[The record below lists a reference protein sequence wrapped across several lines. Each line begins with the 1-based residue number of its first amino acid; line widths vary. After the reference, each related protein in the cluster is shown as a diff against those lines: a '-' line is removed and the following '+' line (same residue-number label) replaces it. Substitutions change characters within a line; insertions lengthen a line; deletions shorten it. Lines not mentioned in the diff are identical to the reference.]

1 MTGIYECNNEV
12 EYAGTQEAMDAA
24 RERAVLEGLE
34 IIEGTPSTLLID
46 LDNGAELNQAMV
58 TKLAEQ
64 FGGYSFQQWESRSRC
79 GSHIR
84 ITMDVTFTPAQ
95 ALALESALGS
105 DPLRTILGVKRLQN
119 GVVQP
124 RMLFKPR
131 RQT

>member
-12 EYAGTQEAMDAA
+12 EYAGTQAAMDAA

-34 IIEGTPSTLLID
+34 IIEGTPSTLLVD
-46 LDNGAELNQAMV
+46 LDNGADMNQEML
-58 TKLAEQ
+58 TKLSEQ
-64 FGGYSFQQWESRSRC
+64 FGGFTYQQWESRSGC
-79 GSHIR
+79 GRHVR
-84 ITMDVTFTPAQ
+84 ITMDVSFTPAQ

-131 RQT
+131 SQV